1 MALPFRKFACYIL
14 RDLSQRVKTTDNDRA
29 TLNGNQI
36 SRQFVWPVRGER
48 ETQEKFTARMAKFR
62 SDVPRGADQAYR
74 LALAHEAFV
83 RAGDNAFGAAV
94 GVQEELKRLPGLSA
108 RDQVRWAKLGISHKP
123 LRPKIGTTRR
133 GRRTK
138 RKKTGYPA
146 YDRQVEMI
154 RSEVS
159 RYKRKHADFDQAFV
173 KEFVLYRSTFC
184 RDSELCAAEEAMY
197 RDLLARCET
206 GLSPCHQLTATY
218 TINLARVL
226 HEQGKFDESI
236 PVYWLGLARSWAADL
251 APHYRESVTCSIL
264 SDIENCQNRQPPAFS
279 VGAIVKRGHPR
290 LYHVTVDLPGN
301 AALGTNCPACSR
313 S

>member
-1 MALPFRKFACYIL
+1 MALSFRKFARYIL
-14 RDLSQRVKTTDNDRA
+14 RDLSQRVKTTDTDRV

-36 SRQFVWPVRGER
+36 SRQFVLPVRGER
-48 ETQEKFTARMAKFR
+48 ETQEEFTSRMVKFR
-62 SDVPRGADQAYR
+62 RDVPRGTDQAYR

-83 RAGDNAFGAAV
+83 RAGDNAFVAAV
-94 GVQEELKRLPGLSA
+94 RVLEKLKKLPGLSA
-108 RDQVRWAKLGISHKP
+108 RVRALWAKLGISHKP

-133 GRRTK
+133 GHRTK

-146 YDRQVEMI
+146 YYRQVEMI

-159 RYKRKHADFDQAFV
+159 RYKKKHADFDQAFA
-173 KEFVLYRSTFC
+173 KEFVLYRSIFC

-218 TINLARVL
+218 TVNLARVL

-236 PVYWLGLARSWAADL
+236 PIYWLGLARSWAARL
-251 APHYRESVTCSIL
+251 APHYRESVTSSIL
-264 SDIENCQNRQPPAFS
+264 RDIENCQNRQPPAFS
-279 VGAIVKRGHPR
+279 VGAIIKRGHSR
-290 LYHVTVDLPGN
+290 LYRFTVDLPGN
-301 AALGTNCPACSR
+301 EAYGANRPECSR

>member
-1 MALPFRKFACYIL
+1 
-14 RDLSQRVKTTDNDRA
+14 
-29 TLNGNQI
+29 
-36 SRQFVWPVRGER
+36 
-48 ETQEKFTARMAKFR
+48 
-62 SDVPRGADQAYR
+62 
-74 LALAHEAFV
+74 
-83 RAGDNAFGAAV
+83 
-94 GVQEELKRLPGLSA
+94 
-108 RDQVRWAKLGISHKP
+108 
-123 LRPKIGTTRR
+123 
-133 GRRTK
+133 
-138 RKKTGYPA
+138 
-146 YDRQVEMI
+146 MI

-159 RYKRKHADFDQAFV
+159 RYKKKHADFDQAFG
-173 KEFVLYRSTFC
+173 KELVLYHARFC
-184 RDSELCAAEEAMY
+184 RDSELCAAEEANY

-218 TINLARVL
+218 TVNLARVL
-226 HEQGKFDESI
+226 HEQGKFAESI